1 MNGGVPQNAT
11 LIANPSGMTT
21 KKRKK
26 LFIEYWFKSS
36 GNISYLCQQIGVDR
50 KTFYR
55 WMENDHAFKEAVLAE
70 DEAFVDMAETQQH
83 NLVAAG
89 DPQSVRFTLRT
100 KGKNRGYVERL
111 EQDVRGQMQM
121 TGDMKITIVHTRE
134 DDSEFLKEFED
145 EINREA
151 LTE

>member
-1 MNGGVPQNAT
+1 
-11 LIANPSGMTT
+11 
-21 KKRKK
+21 
-26 LFIEYWFKSS
+26 
-36 GNISYLCQQIGVDR
+36 
-50 KTFYR
+50 
-55 WMENDHAFKEAVLAE
+55 MENDPVFREAIQAE
-70 DEAFVDMAETQQH
+70 DEAFTDMAETQQH

-111 EQDVRGQMQM
+111 EQDVRGQMQI

-134 DDSEFLKEFED
+134 DDTEFLKEFED
-145 EINREA
+145 EINKEA

>member
-1 MNGGVPQNAT
+1 
-11 LIANPSGMTT
+11 MTT
-21 KKRKK
+21 RKRKDF
-26 LFIEYWFKSS
+26 FIEHWFKAS
-36 GNISYLCQQIGVDR
+36 GNVSYICGQLDMAR
-50 KTFYR
+50 KTFIR
-55 WMENDHAFKEAVLAE
+55 WMENDPVFREAIQAE
-70 DEAFVDMAETQQH
+70 DEAFTDMAETQQH